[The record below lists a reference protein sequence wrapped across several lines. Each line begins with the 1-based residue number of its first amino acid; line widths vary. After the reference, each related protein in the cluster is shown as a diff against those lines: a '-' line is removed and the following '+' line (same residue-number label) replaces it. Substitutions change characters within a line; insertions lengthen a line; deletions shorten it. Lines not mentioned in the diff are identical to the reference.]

1 MLEQI
6 IDIIRINIFTQLRT
20 DNSFINLFFSSLLL
34 TVVGFVIKKINKLNV
49 NKINIINSK
58 DWIKSFFYKKNI
70 VVFEGKRTSI
80 SHHYI
85 GTIVTSTFTDRFKAV
100 WNEIITNIENNVSI
114 NEITEMTGELDK
126 DDKENDMNLFIVSQ
140 KKSFIY
146 NKELD
151 IRAFA
156 TILNDDALRGN
167 NNEDQKS
174 VSYANKTDIIIIEL
188 YSYKT
193 SLNDIM
199 KHVDEITEKYINSI
213 MVTRKNKNFIYTIAR
228 TKYEENTYEC
238 WNEHAFESTRRFDN
252 IFFSGKDEIIN
263 KLDFFLNNKEWY
275 YDMGIPYSLGIG
287 LYGPP
292 GTGKTS
298 LIKCIANMTKRHIV
312 VISLKML
319 KTRNKLNEFFFE
331 NRYNKHNKKYS
342 IDFNNKIIVFEDI
355 DCIGEIVRKRQKKQ
369 DLLLGETNNNG
380 NDNDNNNGNGNGNNG
395 NNGNI
400 KNILNDP
407 LLEFKKDTKKMLSTV
422 NDDELVTLDD
432 ILNLWDGIQE
442 TPGRIMIISS
452 NHYDDLDPALIRPGR
467 IDITLEMKNATHEV
481 IKQMYEKYYKRFINK
496 EQLGKIKSEFY
507 SPAEIINLYILYKNE
522 PKRFMERMMEN
533 KKIS

>member
-34 TVVGFVIKKINKLNV
+34 TVVGFLIKKINKLNV

-100 WNEIITNIENNVSI
+100 WNEIITNIEKNVSI

-193 SLNDIM
+193 SLNNIM

-369 DLLLGETNNNG
+369 DLLLAETNNNNSSNSNSNSNG
-380 NDNDNNNGNGNGNNG
+380 NDNCNN
-395 NNGNI
+395 NI

>member
-1 MLEQI
+1 M
-6 IDIIRINIFTQLRT
+6 DIIRMNIYTQLGS
-20 DNSFINLFFSSLLL
+20 DNSFINLFFSSMIL
-34 TVVGFVIKKINKLNV
+34 TIFGFFIKKINKL
-49 NKINIINSK
+49 KINNFNFYNIK
-58 DWIKSFFYKKNI
+58 DKIKSFFYKKNKI
-70 VVFEGKRTSI
+70 FLEGKRITI
-80 SHHYI
+80 SHHFC
-85 GTIVTSTFTDRFKAV
+85 GTHVTSTFTERFKAV
-100 WNEIITNIENNVSI
+100 WNEIITNIENNDSI
-114 NEITEMTGELDK
+114 NEISEMVGELDK

-140 KKSFIY
+140 HKSFIY

-151 IRAFA
+151 IRAIA
-156 TILNDDALRGN
+156 TVLNTDSLRN
-167 NNEDQKS
+167 NNEDEKS
-174 VSYANKTDIIIIEL
+174 TTYSNKTDIIIIEL

-193 SLNDIM
+193 SLINIM
-199 KHVDEITEKYINSI
+199 NHVENVTEKYMNSI
-213 MVTRKNKNFIYTIAR
+213 MVTRKNKNFIYTIAK

-238 WNEHAFESTRRFDN
+238 WNEHAFESTRTFNN

-331 NRYNKHNKKYS
+331 NRYNKNNKKYS

-369 DLLLGETNNNG
+369 DLLLAETNNN
-380 NDNDNNNGNGNGNNG
+380 NNG
-395 NNGNI
+395 NNNDNI

-407 LLEFKKDTKKMLSTV
+407 LIEFKKDSKKMLSTV

-452 NHYDDLDPALIRPGR
+452 NHYEDLDPALIRPGR

-522 PKRFMERMMEN
+522 PKRFMDRMMEN